1 MQTSAKRLLETII
14 REELSL
20 LQEQDEKT
28 IGLYLS
34 QLNQKYPQLYDEL
47 FKKQPSYLNTKSMNQ
62 AVFKELSTSTDSK
75 IKNVYLDITKQLI
88 RFGQIPKLPG
98 IGDPAIYN
106 NILPGFVNKVA
117 MDKQADERAKALQVK
132 TPTAAEQR
140 QNIQIANK
148 IINARGRFIDD
159 ETGALKAIQSIK
171 TQDQYYWVNFRV
183 CNYMKRKNMSG
194 YGYSLPK
201 YLMTFSGRNL
211 IGTDKSI
218 RQNPKTGKPEEKS
231 YGTVTK
237 TVKSLAYSDQRDMFR
252 INTELQWWL
261 DVNAH
266 LVKLESQNR
275 EKWESLKYERT
286 FDPKTMQ
293 FTSYNYDPLY
303 MHEMQ
308 IDSHI
313 YRLNVAYGKANK
325 GYQQSKNLTQTFSKN
340 PYGGAFNSISLG
352 REYMDD
358 DPDGFLSNLGII
370 VSLFSGPVAL
380 LLAAGL
386 TGAAGVSKWEQ
397 GEYAEAGSE
406 FIFAAL
412 FTVGVILKIPSITA
426 LGSAS
431 KLKIANAM
439 ASSNFTF
446 LNQLEMLALTDLAKL
461 AKTKSAMVK
470 RELNKLIRQR
480 AQNIVKN
487 QRFKVNES
495 IPNYIIKE
503 IADGTA
509 QASAVGLQILNRIKE
524 PLAGITLWWKAET
537 DWWPSVYDNLKI
549 DGKSAFVKDIETAS
563 EQWTQQYA
571 NDNDIDIL
579 DTSPQEQKEIKDDI
593 AAILAAME
601 NEDK

>member
-1 MQTSAKRLLETII
+1 MQTSATRLLETII

-28 IGLYLS
+28 IGLYLA
-34 QLNQKYPQLYDEL
+34 QLNQKYPQLYDDL
-47 FKKQPSYLNTKSMNQ
+47 FKKQPKYLNMKSMNQ

-75 IKNVYLDITKQLI
+75 IKNAYLEITKQLI

-98 IGDPAIYN
+98 MGDPAIYN
-106 NILPGFVNKVA
+106 NMAVNKVA
-117 MDKQADERAKALQVK
+117 MDKQADERAKALQAK
-132 TPTAAEQR
+132 TPTAAEQQ

-148 IINARGRFIDD
+148 IINARGMFIDD

-201 YLMTFSGRNL
+201 YLMTFSGRSL
-211 IGTDKSI
+211 ASGD
-218 RQNPKTGKPEEKS
+218 Q
-231 YGTVTK
+231 TVTK

-252 INTELQWWL
+252 IDTELKWWL

-275 EKWESLKYERT
+275 EKWQSLKYEQT

-313 YRLNVAYGKANK
+313 NRLTVAYGKAKK
-325 GYQQSKNLTQTFSKN
+325 GYQQSKNLTQIFSKN
-340 PYGGAFNSISLG
+340 PYGGAFNSVSLG

-358 DPDGFLSNLGII
+358 DPAGFLSALGIA

-380 LLAAGL
+380 LFSAGL

-397 GEYAEAGSE
+397 GEYAQAGSE
-406 FIFAAL
+406 FVFAAL
-412 FTVGVILKIPSITA
+412 FAVGTILRIPSITA
-426 LGSAS
+426 LGTAS

-439 ASSNFTF
+439 ASSNYSF
-446 LNQLEMLALTDLAKL
+446 LNRLEMLALTDLGKL
-461 AKTKSAMVK
+461 AKTKSAMVT
-470 RELNKLIRQR
+470 RELNKLIQQR
-480 AQNIVKN
+480 AKNIIKN

-503 IADGTA
+503 LAEGTL
-509 QASAVGLQILNRIKE
+509 QASAVGLQILDKIKE

-537 DWWPSVYDNLKI
+537 DWWTSIYNNL
-549 DGKSAFVKDIETAS
+549 
-563 EQWTQQYA
+563 
-571 NDNDIDIL
+571 NL
-579 DTSPQEQKEIKDDI
+579 DTKYGKISPKELEDTEKEVKSIDK
-593 AAILAAME
+593 ME
-601 NEDK
+601 AGTWSPDASIDMEEINNLNFSDSTTTSNDFLDSFKF